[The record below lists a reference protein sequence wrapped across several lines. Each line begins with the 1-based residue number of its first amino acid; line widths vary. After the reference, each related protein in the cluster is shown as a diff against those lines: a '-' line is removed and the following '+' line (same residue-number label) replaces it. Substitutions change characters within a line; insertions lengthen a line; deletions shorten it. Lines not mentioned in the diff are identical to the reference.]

1 MLELTRPMWKQK
13 VGRKPQ
19 PRAHRPV
26 FTEQLC
32 SALGV
37 CPGLVESRYTDGF
50 VVDETLLSGDRVQQ
64 QTHVTWGRRSLQ
76 AAGRPGGKHSEGKKT
91 CLGE

>member
-1 MLELTRPMWKQK
+1 MELTRPMWEQK
-13 VGRKPQ
+13 VGWKPQ

-26 FTEQLC
+26 FTERLC
-32 SALGV
+32 SAPGL
-37 CPGLVESRYTDGF
+37 CLGLVESRYADGF
-50 VVDETLLSGDRVQQ
+50 VEDETLLSGDRVQQ
-64 QTHVTWGRRSLQ
+64 QTHVTLGRRSLQ